1 MKGSEFFYGI
11 LLIRDMGLDVEIVS
25 ITTKTHIPQ
34 KKNTYEF
41 VANVLRDNIGIIIF
55 ELRGHGGC

>member
-25 ITTKTHIPQ
+25 ITTKTYIPQ
-34 KKNTYEF
+34 KNLLYEF
-41 VANVLRDNIGIIIF
+41 VANVLHDNIRIIIF
-55 ELRGHGGC
+55 DLHGGC

>member
-25 ITTKTHIPQ
+25 ITTKTYIPQ
-34 KKNTYEF
+34 KNLLYEF
-41 VANVLRDNIGIIIF
+41 VANVYIITQDSLLRTWQG
-55 ELRGHGGC
+55 